1 MPDKKDSKITA
12 NTAKNVT
19 KVVGLNESKVPD
31 FKFTP
36 PPPKVKTDKK

>member
-1 MPDKKDSKITA
+1 MADEKKQSASGGTKGT
-12 NTAKNVT
+12 T

-31 FKFTP
+31 YKFTP